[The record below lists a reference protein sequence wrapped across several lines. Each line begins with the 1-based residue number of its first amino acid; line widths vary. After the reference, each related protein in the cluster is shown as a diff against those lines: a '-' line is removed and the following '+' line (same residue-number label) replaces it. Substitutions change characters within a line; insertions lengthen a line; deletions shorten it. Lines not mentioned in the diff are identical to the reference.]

1 MRQNKERQGYEKEEE
16 EEEEED
22 GGELINRLHRGAA
35 EYQLHWRLIIIMTQG
50 EGLGIDETLSLEIS
64 FCDG

>member
-1 MRQNKERQGYEKEEE
+1 MRQNKERQGYEK

-35 EYQLHWRLIIIMTQG
+35 EYQLHWRLIIIMMQG